1 MKKVTLFG
9 KEYAV
14 TFNMAV
20 QIRFEDMS
28 EKPFDLSTLDTQK
41 ATMQLCYASL
51 KEANDKIPFTFED
64 MVKDLSVGET
74 GELKNAVIASMNE
87 WFEIPKVMQKD
98 GQPEQEQDGK
108 NA

>member
-1 MKKVTLFG
+1 MKVTLFG
-9 KEYAV
+9 KEYFV
-14 TFNMAV
+14 IFNMSV
-20 QIRFEDMS
+20 QIRYEEMS

-51 KEANDKIPFTFED
+51 KEANDKLPFTFDE
-64 MVKDLSVGET
+64 MLKDLSVSET

-98 GQPEQEQDGK
+98 DQSQQESDGK

>member
-1 MKKVTLFG
+1 MKVTLFG
-9 KEYAV
+9 KEYFV
-14 TFNMAV
+14 IFNMAV
-20 QIRFEDMS
+20 QISYEEMS

-51 KEANDKIPFTFED
+51 KEANDKLPFTFGE
-64 MVKDLSVGET
+64 MLKDLSVSET

-87 WFEIPKVMQKD
+87 WFEIPKVTQKD
-98 GQPEQEQDGK
+98 DQPQQEQDEK

>member
-1 MKKVTLFG
+1 MKVTLFG
-9 KEYAV
+9 KEFFV

-20 QIRFEDMS
+20 QIIYEELS

-51 KEANDKIPFTFED
+51 KEANDKLPFSFDE
-64 MVKDLSVGET
+64 MLKDLSVSET

-87 WFEIPKVMQKD
+87 WFEIPKVTRKEDLPQ
-98 GQPEQEQDGK
+98 QESDEK